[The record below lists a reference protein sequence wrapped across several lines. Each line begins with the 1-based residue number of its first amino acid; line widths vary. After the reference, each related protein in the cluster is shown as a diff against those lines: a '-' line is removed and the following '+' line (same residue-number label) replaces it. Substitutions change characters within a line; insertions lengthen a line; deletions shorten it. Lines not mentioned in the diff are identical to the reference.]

1 MLSLLLL
8 LLYNFL
14 NRAYGVRPKKEMDN
28 VFRLKRSGE
37 DDISQIFRLRRKK
50 GGAGKKSDPMDI
62 GTTFR
67 LKKNIVIPTTRGGDD
82 DGRQQSFLP
91 NYEDVYVPSMI
102 PI

>member
-1 MLSLLLL
+1 
-8 LLYNFL
+8 
-14 NRAYGVRPKKEMDN
+14 MDN

-37 DDISQIFRLRRKK
+37 DAISQIFRLRRKK

-67 LKKNIVIPTTRGGDD
+67 LKKNVQIPTNSRDHEQQ
-82 DGRQQSFLP
+82 RVQSFLP
-91 NYEDVYVPSMI
+91 NYEDVYNIPSMI

>member
-1 MLSLLLL
+1 
-8 LLYNFL
+8 
-14 NRAYGVRPKKEMDN
+14 MDG
-28 VFRLKRSGE
+28 VFRLKRSDE

-67 LKKNIVIPTTRGGDD
+67 LKKNLVPQQIPTHRVVDPGQ
-82 DGRQQSFLP
+82 RQSFLP